1 MTLTLSFPPLRT
13 LTLGLAGCGNMGAA
27 LAGSVLEHPE
37 LRRLFPL
44 VAYDPSETARNAV
57 IELGACPVNS
67 LADLARASDIILVAV
82 KPPYVAGVLREIL
95 PVLKAEGGADK
106 AVLSI
111 AAGVNL
117 ASLRAGVEDACPVIR
132 VMPNTLA
139 SVGQASF
146 GLCFGPG
153 VPPDIAADVRFL
165 LGTLG
170 QLVEL
175 DESRM
180 NAFTAL
186 AGSGPAYVFHFLE
199 SLIEAG
205 VRVGLPRDSSRDIAM
220 SLLRGGVMLAEQTGL
235 HPAVLREQVSSPGG
249 TTVAAINHLDRTGVR
264 GHLVDAVCAAMAR
277 GVEMEKGG

>member
-1 MTLTLSFPPLRT
+1 MTSAQPPAPSRA
-13 LTLGLAGCGNMGAA
+13 LTLGLAGCGNMGSS
-27 LAGSVLEHPE
+27 LAKSVLRHPD
-37 LRRLFPL
+37 LKRAFPL
-44 VAYDPSETARNAV
+44 VVYDPSEAARQA
-57 IELGACPVNS
+57 LAAQGPRPTSS
-67 LADLARASDIILVAV
+67 LAELAEASDIILIAV
-82 KPPYVAGVLREIL
+82 KPQYVAGVLREVL
-95 PVLKAEGGADK
+95 PVLKAEKDSGK
-106 AVLSI
+106 TVLSI

-117 ASLRAGVEDACPVIR
+117 ASLRAGVEDRCPVIR

-139 SVGQASF
+139 SVGQSSF

-153 VPPDIAADVRFL
+153 VPDARADAVRFL
-165 LGTLG
+165 LKTLG

-205 VRVGLPRDSSRDIAM
+205 VRVGLTRDSSRDIAM

-249 TTVAAINHLDRTGVR
+249 TTIAAINHLDRTGAR

-277 GVEMEKGG
+277 GAEMEKEG